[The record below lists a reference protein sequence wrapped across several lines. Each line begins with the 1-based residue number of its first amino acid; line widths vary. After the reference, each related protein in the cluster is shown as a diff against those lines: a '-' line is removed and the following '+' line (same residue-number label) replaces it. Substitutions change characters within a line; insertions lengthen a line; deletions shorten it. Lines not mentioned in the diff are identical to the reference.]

1 MTQPRKHPASLSSCL
16 PKGNGIQGILPLS
29 KHHPAV
35 LSQLQ
40 PFFLFLEILQRIP
53 RPFQAPPEELSYG
66 TRRTK
71 SPSCKSPR
79 SPPHVDFLLQTE
91 LTLHSPTA
99 NWVFFFFFNST
110 SFPSRTYFPEIHR
123 NFTFRFPPP
132 AWFGCQQ
139 QESLP
144 SLIFL
149 GNQTKSCS
157 WSWTTPDPFG
167 KQEIQSG
174 LAGDSV
180 GRINISSALS
190 TFSRSSFSSRGHG
203 SILRQEKEMPAVQIP
218 HPGSSAAGIYLPV
231 EL

>member
-1 MTQPRKHPASLSSCL
+1 MGPGGQSHLPANPPGHLPTWIFSSK
-16 PKGNGIQGILPLS
+16 PSSHFTPPL
-29 KHHPAV
+29 
-35 LSQLQ
+35 
-40 PFFLFLEILQRIP
+40 
-53 RPFQAPPEELSYG
+53 
-66 TRRTK
+66 
-71 SPSCKSPR
+71 
-79 SPPHVDFLLQTE
+79 
-91 LTLHSPTA
+91 LTG
-99 NWVFFFFFNST
+99 VFFFNST

>member
-99 NWVFFFFFNST
+99 NWGFFLIPPPFPAGLISLKFTGISLSDFHLLPGLAASSRNLSQA
-110 SFPSRTYFPEIHR
+110 SFSWETRPKVVPGVGQLPTRLGSRRSNPVWLVTQWGELIFHQHSQHSAEAV
-123 NFTFRFPPP
+123 FPPVDMDL
-132 AWFGCQQ
+132 F
-139 QESLP
+139 
-144 SLIFL
+144 
-149 GNQTKSCS
+149 
-157 WSWTTPDPFG
+157 
-167 KQEIQSG
+167 
-174 LAGDSV
+174 
-180 GRINISSALS
+180 
-190 TFSRSSFSSRGHG
+190 
-203 SILRQEKEMPAVQIP
+203 
-218 HPGSSAAGIYLPV
+218 
-231 EL
+231 

>member
-99 NWVFFFFFNST
+99 NWGFFLIPPPFPAGLISLKFTGISPSDFHLLPGLAASSRNLSQA
-110 SFPSRTYFPEIHR
+110 SFSWETRPKVAPGVGQLPTRLGSRRSNPVWLVTQWGELIFHQHSQHSAEAV
-123 NFTFRFPPP
+123 FPPVDMDL
-132 AWFGCQQ
+132 F
-139 QESLP
+139 
-144 SLIFL
+144 
-149 GNQTKSCS
+149 
-157 WSWTTPDPFG
+157 
-167 KQEIQSG
+167 
-174 LAGDSV
+174 
-180 GRINISSALS
+180 
-190 TFSRSSFSSRGHG
+190 
-203 SILRQEKEMPAVQIP
+203 
-218 HPGSSAAGIYLPV
+218 
-231 EL
+231 